1 VAVSSRRSER
11 PLPLAE
17 HNSIH
22 DHFGGGAFET
32 PPPTVLLAD
41 DDAHI
46 TCVVAQKLRSS
57 GFQVAIARDGEE
69 AYELACRLRPAIVV
83 TDLQMPRMSG
93 LDFAVKLRDNPATY
107 AIPVLMLTAR
117 GYILESDSLERTN
130 IRQIM
135 GKPFSARELVKRI
148 KETLGLAEVA

>member
-1 VAVSSRRSER
+1 V
-11 PLPLAE
+11 PD

-22 DHFGGGAFET
+22 DRLNPAAFDAV
-32 PPPTVLLAD
+32 PSSAPTVLLAD

-57 GFQVAIARDGEE
+57 GFHVTIARDGEE
-69 AYELACRLRPAIVV
+69 AYELACRIRPAIAI

-93 LDFAVKLRDNPATY
+93 LDFAIKLRENPATY
-107 AIPVLMLTAR
+107 AVPVLMLTAR
-117 GYILESDSLERTN
+117 GYILDSHALDRTN

-148 KETLGLAEVA
+148 KETLGLAEVPH